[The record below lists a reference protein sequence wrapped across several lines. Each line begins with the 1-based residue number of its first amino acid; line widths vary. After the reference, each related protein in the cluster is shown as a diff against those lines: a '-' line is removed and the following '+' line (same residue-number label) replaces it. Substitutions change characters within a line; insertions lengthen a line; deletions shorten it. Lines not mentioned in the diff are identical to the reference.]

1 MAVEQII
8 ESYSGNYLTML
19 LLSKDH
25 SSTQKVIFIIYVHIT
40 HIIPCIWS
48 SILFLIFFV
57 HFIMIGW
64 CSPQVLNQ
72 SKYHWT
78 IIALTKKKV
87 RDKGYPVTC
96 GALLDPWG
104 VLLAFCCW
112 INLSRVCWIMSRRFV
127 RSSTFL
133 SDSRRASISIWSL
146 VDVYFLAAG
155 ISKSAGLGPKPH
167 KLDME

>member
-87 RDKGYPVTC
+87 RDKGYQVTC

-112 INLSRVCWIMSRRFV
+112 INLSYLSVNPSHIKCSHTILP
-127 RSSTFL
+127 TLQQEFL
-133 SDSRRASISIWSL
+133 HALQGHKIW
-146 VDVYFLAAG
+146 FPFA
-155 ISKSAGLGPKPH
+155 
-167 KLDME
+167 